1 MKGRMAIIGD
11 GDGALVFRSAGM
23 DAYAAE
29 DGADA
34 KRLLRTL
41 AKEYQVIF
49 VTDVFAAEMEE
60 EIAAYAGQAY
70 PIVTTIPSVR
80 GGNGYGAEM
89 LKKQS
94 ERALGME
101 KYPVRSSW
109 RRIWR
114 IAKCTTWC
122 G

>member
-49 VTDVFAAEMEE
+49 VTDALAAQMGEAM
-60 EIAAYAGQAY
+60 AAYDGAAY
-70 PIVTTIPSVR
+70 PIVLPVPSAR
-80 GGNGYGAEM
+80 GGEGYGAEQ
-89 LKKQS
+89 LRRYS
-94 ERALGME
+94 ERALGMDILPREE
-101 KYPVRSSW
+101 K
-109 RRIWR
+109 
-114 IAKCTTWC
+114 KK
-122 G
+122 

>member
-1 MKGRMAIIGD
+1 
-11 GDGALVFRSAGM
+11 M

-94 ERALGME
+94 ERALGMDITQTDRDE
-101 KYPVRSSW
+101 SV
-109 RRIWR
+109 
-114 IAKCTTWC
+114 
-122 G
+122 

>member
-60 EIAAYAGQAY
+60 EFSAYAGKA
-70 PIVTTIPSVR
+70 
-80 GGNGYGAEM
+80 
-89 LKKQS
+89 
-94 ERALGME
+94 
-101 KYPVRSSW
+101 
-109 RRIWR
+109 
-114 IAKCTTWC
+114 
-122 G
+122 